1 MSQLGDALRQMRIA
15 AGLTQRG
22 MAADLGWVPS
32 KISKIETGEQM
43 PTEQDIRALADR
55 AGHPETTD
63 ELLDLLED
71 AKTIRHDARRRAGR
85 SQAGRQATMYQRIET
100 ATLIR
105 DVEPMAITGILQT
118 AGYARSTLEQVAAV
132 FGASDIDSGVEERMR
147 QQDLLYERDRD
158 GSPKRVFEFVTT
170 EAALTMPPCPVP
182 VMLGQLTKLQSLLD
196 LDNVTFAVIPMGVEL
211 AIAPFFGFQIADGI
225 VYVEDYTGSDEHRD
239 EKTVAVFSKIFDLLM
254 AEAVKGEDTR
264 RLIAAA
270 AARLREGT

>member
-1 MSQLGDALRQMRIA
+1 LSQLGDALRQMRNA

-22 MAADLGWVPS
+22 LAADLGWVWS
-32 KISKIETGEQM
+32 KVSKLETGAQL
-43 PTEQDIRALADR
+43 PTEEDIRAWTIR
-55 AGHPETTD
+55 AGQPDKTE

-85 SQAGRQATMYQRIET
+85 SQAGRQVTMYQRIE
-100 ATLIR
+100 AASLIR

-118 AGYARSTLEQVAAV
+118 AGYARSTQEQVAAV
-132 FGASDIDSGVEERMR
+132 FGAGDIDQAVEDRMR

-158 GSPKRVFEFVTT
+158 GNPKRRFEFITT

-211 AIAPFFGFQIADGI
+211 TIAPFFGFQIADGI
-225 VYVEDYTGSDEHRD
+225 VYVEDYSGSDEHRD
-239 EKTVAVFSKIFDLLM
+239 EKTVETFSKIFGLLM
-254 AEAVKGEDTR
+254 GEAVKGEDAR
-264 RLIAAA
+264 RLIASA